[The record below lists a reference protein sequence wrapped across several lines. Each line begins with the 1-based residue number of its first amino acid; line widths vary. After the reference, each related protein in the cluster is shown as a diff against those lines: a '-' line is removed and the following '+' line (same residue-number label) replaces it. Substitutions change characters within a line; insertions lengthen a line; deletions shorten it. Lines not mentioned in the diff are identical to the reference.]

1 MQVQALQR
9 SEVSAELMAQ
19 ARMICHDAL
28 SVRQSQAFYATG
40 EVCQDPGQGAVTLIK
55 DGKVLELRQVLET
68 VEMAAEIAQ

>member
-1 MQVQALQR
+1 
-9 SEVSAELMAQ
+9 
-19 ARMICHDAL
+19 MICRDAL
-28 SVRQSQAFYATG
+28 SVRQSQAFYAAG